1 MSAPK
6 QAKSRVAD
14 LRKQIAYHNYRYYAL
29 DDPEIPD
36 ADYDA
41 LMRELES
48 LEAQHPDLITP
59 DSPTQRV
66 GGAPS
71 EAFAEV
77 EHGAPM
83 LSLANAFGEQELTD
97 FDRRVRE
104 RLDVDEVTYTAETKL
119 DGLAVSLRYE
129 NGRLVCGATRGD
141 GLRGEDVTANVKTI
155 KAVPLKLRG
164 NEYPD
169 VLEVRCEVFM
179 THAGFERLNAAQR
192 KKELKTYVNP
202 RNAAAGGL
210 RQLDSR
216 ITAERPLTVYC
227 YGLGEISGGDA
238 PDTQFER
245 LKWLK
250 NLGLRVSPE
259 VKRVTGLEGCLEYF
273 NAIGKRR
280 DNLGYDIDGV
290 VFKVDRVD
298 YQEQLGHVSRAPR
311 WAVAYKFPAQEKTT
325 RLIGIDVQVGR
336 TGILTPVA
344 RLEPVHVGG
353 VTVTNAT
360 LHNQDEIDRKDV
372 RAGDTVIV
380 RRAGDVI
387 PEVVSVV
394 KERRPKGAK
403 RFDLLKHVNNKCPV
417 CGSEALREEGEA
429 AVRCTGGLVC
439 AAQRKQAIFHFAS
452 RRAMD
457 IEGLGIK
464 IIDQLV
470 DNELVKTVA
479 DIYTLDRDTIIGL
492 ERMAEKSADNLLE
505 NIDKSRDTTLPRFLY
520 ALGIRDVG
528 EATAQGLALH
538 FGDLDPIMK
547 AGEEAL
553 QEVPDIGP
561 IVAAHIRHFFDQPEN
576 RDVADR
582 LRKKVRWPKIEKKRE
597 EDLPLKGK
605 TVVLTGTLSS
615 MERNQA
621 KEKLMALGAKVTGS
635 VSKNTDL
642 VIAGETA
649 GSKLAKAEKL
659 GVEVIDEDAFL
670 KMICDG

>member
-1 MSAPK
+1 MSASK
-6 QAKSRVAD
+6 QVRSRVEA
-14 LRKQIAYHNYRYYAL
+14 LRQQIAHHNYRYYAL

-36 ADYDA
+36 AEFDA

-48 LEAQHPDLITP
+48 LEAEYPELITP

-77 EHGAPM
+77 EHGEPM

-104 RLDVDEVTYTAETKL
+104 RLDADEVDYTAETKL

-129 NGRLVCGATRGD
+129 NGELVRGATRGD
-141 GLRGEDVTANVKTI
+141 GIRGEDVTANVKTI

-164 NEYPD
+164 SEYPR
-169 VLEVRCEVFM
+169 VIEVRCEVFM
-179 THAGFERLNAAQR
+179 THSGFERLNAAQR
-192 KKELKTYVNP
+192 KKDLKTFANP

-216 ITAERPLTVYC
+216 ITAERPLTVFC
-227 YGLGEISGGDA
+227 YGVGQISGGDA
-238 PDTQFER
+238 PDTQYER
-245 LKWLK
+245 LQWLK
-250 NLGLRVSPE
+250 KLGHRVSPE
-259 VKRVTGLEGCLEYF
+259 VKRVHGLKECFKYYEE
-273 NAIGKRR
+273 IGNRR
-280 DNLGYDIDGV
+280 DKLGYDIDGV

-298 YQEQLGHVSRAPR
+298 YQDRLGQVSRAPR
-311 WAVAYKFPAQEKTT
+311 WAVAYKFPAQEQTT
-325 RLIGIDVQVGR
+325 RLTAIDVQVGR

-344 RLEPVHVGG
+344 RLEPVRVGG

-387 PEVVSVV
+387 PEVVSVI
-394 KERRPKGAK
+394 KEKRRKGAK
-403 RFDLLKHVNNKCPV
+403 RFNLLKHVKNKCPV

-479 DIYTLDRDTIIGL
+479 DIYTLDRDTLIGL

-505 NIDKSRDTTLPRFLY
+505 NIEKSRDTTLPRFLY

-528 EATAQGLALH
+528 EATAQSLALH

-547 AGEEAL
+547 ADEEAL

-576 RDVADR
+576 RQVADR
-582 LRKKVRWPKIEKKRE
+582 LRKEVRWPKIEKKRE
-597 EDLPLKGK
+597 EDLPLKDK

-621 KEKLMALGAKVTGS
+621 KERLMALGAKVTGS

-642 VIAGETA
+642 VIAGEKA
-649 GSKLAKAEKL
+649 GSKLTKAEKL

-670 KMICDG
+670 KMIGNG

>member
-1 MSAPK
+1 MT
-6 QAKSRVAD
+6 R
-14 LRKQIAYHNYRYYAL
+14 
-29 DDPEIPD
+29 
-36 ADYDA
+36 
-41 LMRELES
+41 
-48 LEAQHPDLITP
+48 
-59 DSPTQRV
+59 
-66 GGAPS
+66 
-71 EAFAEV
+71 F
-77 EHGAPM
+77 
-83 LSLANAFGEQELTD
+83 SLANAFGEQELTD

-104 RLDVDEVTYTAETKL
+104 RLNVDEVDYTAETKL

-129 NGRLVCGATRGD
+129 NGTLVRGATRGD
-141 GLRGEDVTANVKTI
+141 GIRGEDVTANVKTI

-164 NEYPD
+164 NEYPR
-169 VLEVRCEVFM
+169 VIEVRCEVFM

-192 KKELKTYVNP
+192 KKDLKTFANP

-216 ITAERPLTVYC
+216 ITAERPLTVFC
-227 YGLGEISGGDA
+227 YGLGEVAGGDT
-238 PDTQFER
+238 PDTQYQR
-245 LKWLK
+245 LEWLK
-250 NLGLRVSPE
+250 ALGHRVSPE
-259 VKRVTGLEGCLEYF
+259 VKRVHGLKECFRYYDE
-273 NAIGKRR
+273 IGKRR
-280 DNLGYDIDGV
+280 DKLGYDIDGV
-290 VFKVDRVD
+290 VFKVDRID
-298 YQEQLGHVSRAPR
+298 HQERLGHVSRAPR
-311 WAVAYKFPAQEKTT
+311 WAVAYKFPAQEQIT
-325 RLIGIDVQVGR
+325 RLTAIDVQVGR

-344 RLEPVHVGG
+344 RLEPVRVGG

-360 LHNQDEIDRKDV
+360 LHNQDEIDRKDA

-387 PEVVSVV
+387 PEVVRVI
-394 KERRPKGAK
+394 KEKRPKGAK
-403 RFDLLKHVNNKCPV
+403 RFDLLKHVKNKCPV

-439 AAQRKQAIFHFAS
+439 AAQRKQAIWHFAS

-457 IEGLGIK
+457 IEGLGTK

-470 DNELVKTVA
+470 DNELVETVA
-479 DIYTLDRDTIIGL
+479 DVYALDRDTLIGL

-538 FGDLDPIMK
+538 FGDLDPIMC
-547 AGEEAL
+547 ADEETL
-553 QEVPDIGP
+553 QKVPDIGP
-561 IVAAHIRHFFDQPEN
+561 VVAQHIRTFFDQPEN
-576 RDVADR
+576 REVADR
-582 LRKKVRWPKIEKKRE
+582 LRKEVRWPKIEVKS
-597 EDLPLKGK
+597 EDELPLKGK

-621 KEKLMALGAKVTGS
+621 KERLMALGAKVTGS

-642 VIAGETA
+642 VIAGEKA

-670 KMICDG
+670 KLVRDA